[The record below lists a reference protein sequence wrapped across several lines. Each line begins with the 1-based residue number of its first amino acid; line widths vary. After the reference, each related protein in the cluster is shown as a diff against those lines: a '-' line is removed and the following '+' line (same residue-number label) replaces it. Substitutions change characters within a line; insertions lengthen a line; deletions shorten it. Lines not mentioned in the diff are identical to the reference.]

1 MGALGSNS
9 KDLYAA
15 TNGVSPLCFTDYN
28 ELTHVFIRELSYRS
42 HGDTPPHCLFID
54 VEEGGDAMRMVSKT
68 GSHSQRMVRDN
79 TLCLGKQ
86 SCAHWINRAGS
97 KTKCGEFTATP
108 DDTSKHEDST
118 NAFDLQDPYELVMS
132 CHSISFI
139 PNPRARCFLS
149 NLRHVV
155 RAGGM
160 LFISALGRY
169 SQLGDDYPG
178 EDMLLEERFTPLKDN
193 TAFHLAPDTK
203 LCLYSERDLCNTL
216 FDAGW
221 SVIKSSTTTENN
233 VLATAIRI

>member
-1 MGALGSNS
+1 MGSMGNNA

-15 TNGVSPLCFTDYN
+15 ANGVSPLCFTDYN
-28 ELTHVFIRELSYRS
+28 ELTHSFIRELSFRS

-68 GSHSQRMVRDN
+68 GSHSERLVRDN
-79 TLCLGKQ
+79 TTCLGKQ
-86 SCAHWINRAGS
+86 SCAHWINRSGQ
-97 KTKCGEFTATP
+97 KTTCGDFTAYP
-108 DDTSKHEDST
+108 ADQNDSRKKI
-118 NAFDLQDPYELVMS
+118 NAFDQQDPFELVMS

-160 LFISALGRY
+160 LFISALGSY

-178 EDMLLEERFTPLKDN
+178 EEMLLEARYAPLKDN
-193 TAFHLAPDTK
+193 AAFHLAPDTK

-221 SVIKSSTTTENN
+221 SVVKSSTTTENN
-233 VLATAIRI
+233 VLAIAIRV